1 MRKIQTENHTINTI
15 FVLVL
20 FCVFA
25 VAVLLVL
32 LAGTGAYQDIA
43 GRMERQYEERTCL
56 AYLDAKVRHYDE
68 AGMVAVETMG
78 ECDVLALY
86 EDIDGVRY
94 KTLIYC
100 ADGYVRELFFE
111 DGLQFLPED
120 GQPVVPAKALQV
132 IQKGDT
138 LIQLTCI
145 GEEGQ
150 QEELLLY
157 LRSGKGA
164 EFYA

>member
-1 MRKIQTENHTINTI
+1 MRKIRTENHTINTI

-32 LAGTGAYQDIA
+32 LAGTSAYQDIA
-43 GRMERQYEERTCL
+43 ERMERQYEERTCL
-56 AYLDAKVRHYDE
+56 SYLDAKVRHYDE

-78 ECDVLALY
+78 EYEALALY

-120 GQPVVPAKALQV
+120 GQPVVPARALQV
-132 IQKGDT
+132 TQKSDT
-138 LIQLTCI
+138 LIELVCT
-145 GEEGQ
+145 GEDGQ

-157 LRSGKGA
+157 LHSGKGA
-164 EFYA
+164 DVYA